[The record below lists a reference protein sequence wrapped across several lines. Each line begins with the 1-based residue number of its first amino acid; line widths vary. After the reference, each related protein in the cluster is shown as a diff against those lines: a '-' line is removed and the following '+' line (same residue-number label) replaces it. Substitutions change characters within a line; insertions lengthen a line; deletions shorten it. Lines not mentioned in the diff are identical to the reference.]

1 MQYAVE
7 PLTLSLRQ
15 ELKPLL
21 AAHWREIAHFQD
33 IPLNVDW
40 ETYHRASRDG
50 LLRVFTAR
58 TEEGL
63 AGYAV
68 FFIRSNPHYQDSLQ
82 ATQDVMFMSPEHRG
96 RGGAL
101 ISFAEAYLKVEGV
114 QAVYQHVKDKFNFGP
129 LLERLGYIPIE
140 RVWVKRLDT
149 V

>member
-7 PLTLSLRQ
+7 PLTLVLRH

-40 ETYHRASRDG
+40 ETYHRASHDG
-50 LLRVFTAR
+50 VLRVITAR
-58 TEEGL
+58 TEERL

-82 ATQDVMFMSPEHRG
+82 AVQDVMYMMPEHRG

-101 ISFAEAYLKVEGV
+101 INFAEDSLRAEGV
-114 QAVYQHVKDKFNFGP
+114 QAVYQHVKEAFNFGP
-129 LLERLGYIPIE
+129 LLERLGYVPIE
-140 RVWVKRLDT
+140 RVWVKRLDA
-149 V
+149 